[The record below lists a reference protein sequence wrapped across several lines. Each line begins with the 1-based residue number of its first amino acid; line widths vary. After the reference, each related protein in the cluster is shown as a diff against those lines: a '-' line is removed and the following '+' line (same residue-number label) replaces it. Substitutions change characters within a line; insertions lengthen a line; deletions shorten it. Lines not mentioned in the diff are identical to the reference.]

1 MAVSR
6 RAGGR
11 DRICFRHSSSD
22 SLAQKSLS
30 GVLLFAQNRH
40 QEAEESF
47 QKALEYGRQF
57 VQAVPTHPY
66 SYLGNARTYVNYAEF
81 LSETCRLQEAGKAAE
96 YGMEALRMA
105 RSYSDDANAFQKE
118 FDRLKQLSSLA

>member
-1 MAVSR
+1 MEKLKGTETVGNR
-6 RAGGR
+6 Q
-11 DRICFRHSSSD
+11 ICSIRCT
-22 SLAQKSLS
+22 AARLS

-47 QKALEYGRQF
+47 QKALEYGCQF

-81 LSETCRLQEAGKAAE
+81 LSETGRRQEAGKAAE
-96 YGMEALRMA
+96 CGMEALRMA